1 MPRTQ
6 NTKTITIIGGG
17 LSGLT
22 VFCEQ
27 INAYKNAP
35 ANAAR
40 IDINWIEKSGTFGAG
55 LAYDADDDVFLLNQP
70 AKLMSPFADDPDH
83 FTRWLEKH
91 DAGSDAD
98 TFAPRR
104 LYRRYLDELLNSAL
118 ESAKQSGK
126 ITTRLISAEA
136 DSLAPETEHGY
147 RITLKSGLAL
157 DSDAVILATGHLQNN
172 DLQNKIGGAGYQQSP
187 FYKAGIARELE
198 HASGGTGGTGSIGI
212 IGTGQSMMD
221 ALAALHALGTKEK
234 ITLFSRDNILPWEF
248 DPKDFGADKPRYQ
261 PQFLTT
267 ENLTEKSDFAA
278 LKSAFAKEVQNAE
291 KTGFTLGHV
300 LVAFDKQAFLQH
312 AQNHP
317 QSAAIKKFVQLI
329 DKYYANP
336 TTPARFRL
344 FQQLRQSG
352 QVEIVRQEVTAEN
365 IKRGESG
372 FIIGGKYKV
381 AHLFN
386 SAALRRSAFDDSGR
400 PVDKLA
406 RAADDAGL
414 LARNPHDAAS
424 IRPGLQNRAGLYVT
438 GPQTNATRW
447 GVESFREI
455 SRDAARDAVTYILTL
470 NRKEKHHVKDR
481 NISNRTHRI

>member
-6 NTKTITIIGGG
+6 HTKTITIIGGG

-27 INAYKNAP
+27 IKAYQSARTDAP
-35 ANAAR
+35 ALK
-40 IDINWIEKSGTFGAG
+40 INWIEKSGTFGAG

-70 AKLMSPFADDPDH
+70 AKLMSPFADDPEH
-83 FTRWLEKH
+83 FTRWLEQN
-91 DAGSDAD
+91 APGSDGD
-98 TFAPRR
+98 TFASRR
-104 LYRRYLDELLNSAL
+104 LYRRYLDELLETAL
-118 ESAKQSGK
+118 KTAKQNGK
-126 ITTRLISAEA
+126 ISTQLISAAA
-136 DSLAPETEHGY
+136 DDLAPQEGGY
-147 RITLKSGLAL
+147 LIRLKSGLAI
-157 DSDAVILATGHLQNN
+157 DSDAVILATGHLQKN

-187 FYKAGIARELE
+187 FHKAGIARELE

-248 DPKDFGADKPRYQ
+248 DPKDFGADKPRYH

-278 LKSAFAKEVQNAE
+278 LKSAFAKEVKHAE

-300 LVAFDKQAFLQH
+300 LVAFDKQAFLQQ

-336 TTPARFRL
+336 TTPERFRL

-386 SAALRRSAFDDSGR
+386 SAALRRSAFDNSGR

-455 SRDAARDAVTYILTL
+455 SRDAARDALAYVLTL
-470 NRKEKHHVKDR
+470 TRKENHHVKNR

>member
-6 NTKTITIIGGG
+6 DTKTITIIGGG

-27 INAYKNAP
+27 IKAYQSARTDAP
-35 ANAAR
+35 ALK
-40 IDINWIEKSGTFGAG
+40 INWIEKSGTFGAG

-70 AKLMSPFADDPDH
+70 AKLMSPFADDPEH
-83 FTRWLEKH
+83 FTRWLEQN
-91 DAGSDAD
+91 APGSDGD

-104 LYRRYLDELLNSAL
+104 LYRRYLDELLETAL
-118 ESAKQSGK
+118 KTAKKNGRISTQ
-126 ITTRLISAEA
+126 LISAAA
-136 DSLAPETEHGY
+136 DDLAPQEDGY
-147 RITLKSGLAL
+147 LIRLKSGLAI
-157 DSDAVILATGHLQNN
+157 DSDAVILATGHLQKN

-187 FYKAGIARELE
+187 FHKAGIARELE
-198 HASGGTGGTGSIGI
+198 HAKGGIGI

-248 DPKDFGADKPRYQ
+248 DPKDFGADKPRYH

-278 LKSAFAKEVQNAE
+278 LKTAFAKEVQNAE

-317 QSAAIKKFVQLI
+317 QSAAIKKFVQLV

-336 TTPARFRL
+336 TTPERFRL
-344 FQQLRQSG
+344 FQELRQSG
-352 QVEIVRQEVTAEN
+352 QLEILRQEVTPDN
-365 IKRGESG
+365 VKRDPDG
-372 FIIGGKYKV
+372 FVIAGKIKV

-386 SAALRRSAFDDSGR
+386 SAALRRSAFDNSGR

-447 GVESFREI
+447 GVESFRET
-455 SRDAARDAVTYILTL
+455 SRDAARDALDYVLTL
-470 NRKEKHHVKDR
+470 ETRKDTYHVKDR
-481 NISNRTHRI
+481 NLPKRTHRI